1 MERNVKFQHRFLVNA
16 PIEKVAEF
24 HSRSSSMAAVTPPP
38 ISVQIHQ
45 APPFLSEGDEMKFTL
60 WAGPMPIRWHARM
73 ENISAN
79 GFDDR
84 QVHGPFSE
92 WVHRHRYHA
101 VNEQTTEVVD
111 DITLRLSSK
120 PLWWVIGL
128 GMRISLPILF
138 AFRAWKTQRLLQ

>member
-1 MERNVKFQHRFLVNA
+1 
-16 PIEKVAEF
+16 
-24 HSRSSSMAAVTPPP
+24 
-38 ISVQIHQ
+38 
-45 APPFLSEGDEMKFTL
+45 MKFTL
-60 WAGPMPIRWHARM
+60 WAGPLPIHWHARM

-92 WVHRHRYHA
+92 WVHRHRYEA